1 MLMEY
6 DYVSAAAI
14 DAEKCP
20 LLPSGMQKVHFIGL
34 LGINIFVKIKFMRM
48 ILSKWLSVLIDF
60 PSSIYLATVLGK
72 REINKGGE
80 ENSQMS
86 PYKNASLQNKCC
98 CCCRLG

>member
-20 LLPSGMQKVHFIGL
+20 LLPSGMQKVQFIGL
-34 LGINIFVKIKFMRM
+34 LGINIFVRIKFMRM

-60 PSSIYLATVLGK
+60 PSSSIYLATVLGK

-98 CCCRLG
+98 CYRLG